1 MSHPYGTPEEC
12 SQELSISE
20 STVSSHWPPGF
31 PRKSREAIPE
41 SLRIFLSLKS
51 ADDLIKYP
59 IARLYE
65 MYSKEMSSINKNP
78 EARRTFTHSILMHF
92 PSLTKGYKKIDG
104 KTTRFFV
111 KKER

>member
-1 MSHPYGTPEEC
+1 
-12 SQELSISE
+12 
-20 STVSSHWPPGF
+20 
-31 PRKSREAIPE
+31 
-41 SLRIFLSLKS
+41 
-51 ADDLIKYP
+51 
-59 IARLYE
+59 
-65 MYSKEMSSINKNP
+65 MSSINKNP